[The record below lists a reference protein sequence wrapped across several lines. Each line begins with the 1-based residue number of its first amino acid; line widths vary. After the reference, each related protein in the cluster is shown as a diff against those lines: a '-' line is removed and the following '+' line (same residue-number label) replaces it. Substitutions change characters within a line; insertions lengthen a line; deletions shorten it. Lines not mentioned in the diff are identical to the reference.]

1 MRRRS
6 ASGTSLRSL
15 LVAVAVVLALPACG
29 SRRDAERLAEEAT
42 AEGKRGPRVGEGPQ
56 ALMVRFEERRGPIL
70 EREGWELEILALG
83 GDARLR
89 GSVRSPATVRPV
101 AGTLTPEEFAD
112 LWAELSALP
121 LDGFRVEV
129 DSTVAEAGWIKR
141 LDVDIVLG
149 ADRRIRSRN
158 AWTRPPVGAAWLA
171 DLESLLLAVAT
182 EHVAAEPA
190 APNRPDSTRD
200 AVDRA
205 VRDAMHDLT
214 APPPGTDA
222 PPRTAAPPG
231 TDAPP
236 GDAGATP

>member
-1 MRRRS
+1 MRRPS
-6 ASGTSLRSL
+6 ASVAPV
-15 LVAVAVVLALPACG
+15 LVAIAFAAVASSCE

-42 AEGKRGPRVGEGPQ
+42 AEAKRGPRPGEGPQ

-70 EREGWELEILALG
+70 EREGWELEILQLG

-89 GSVRSPATVRPV
+89 GSLRTPASVTPV

-112 LWAELSALP
+112 LWAELQALP
-121 LDGFRVEV
+121 LDGFRVAV

-158 AWTRPPVGAAWLA
+158 AWTRPPVGAPWLA

-182 EHVAAEPA
+182 EHAAAEPPSA
-190 APNRPDSTRD
+190 SNLPDSTRS

-205 VRDAMHDLT
+205 VQDAMHDL
-214 APPPGTDA
+214 
-222 PPRTAAPPG
+222 APPG
-231 TDAPP
+231 PATGNGEADRLPAA
-236 GDAGATP
+236 GDAEAAP